1 MSNKKNK
8 DPGKDQRKD
17 PIKDQSKDLSND
29 LPQYPDTAGMTDEE
43 KAAEVQQLRAR
54 LKELSAVPRSDWH
67 RAFERILRFEALP
80 YGSDVEIR
88 VEQEL
93 GIDPPRTDYL
103 ILDDRKRMMHGKS
116 IFSIFRGHN
125 IVEYKN
131 PNDSLNERVISKAIG
146 YAGMYIGTARFE
158 NERQRDDVSIS
169 IFRSEK
175 NQELFRNMQQDG
187 TLIQTDIPGIYRVIK
202 LTDLPFQI
210 VITSELEGD
219 EYAAYRALSDKA
231 TERDVELV
239 AEQRKQVSDQRTDE
253 MYKKLLEFYEEKNRG
268 ILRRIIG
275 GEREMSSILMDV
287 LKPEI
292 DEKVNQEVNRAVS
305 DTHKNDLFKYV
316 LKGYMSIT
324 DAAHEA
330 DMSVEN
336 FRQQMERY
344 KRDNKTE

>member
-1 MSNKKNK
+1 
-8 DPGKDQRKD
+8 
-17 PIKDQSKDLSND
+17 
-29 LPQYPDTAGMTDEE
+29 MTDEE

-146 YAGMYIGTARFE
+146 YAGMYIGTARYE
-158 NERQRDDVSIS
+158 HERQRDDVSIS

-175 NQELFRNMQQDG
+175 NQELFRKMQRNG
-187 TLIQTDIPGIYRVIK
+187 TLIQTDIPGIYHVVR

-219 EYAAYRALSDKA
+219 EYAAYRALSYKA
-231 TERDVELV
+231 SERDVELV
-239 AEQRKQVSDQRTDE
+239 AEQRKRETNPELDE
-253 MYKKLLEFYEEKNRG
+253 MFEKLMEFYEIKNPG
-268 ILRRIIG
+268 IIQRIAG
-275 GEREMSSILMDV
+275 GDENMSSILMEA
-287 LKPEI
+287 LKPQIEER
-292 DEKVNQEVNRAVS
+292 DQERDQKRDRTN
-305 DTHKNDLFKYV
+305 LIKYV

-330 DMSVEN
+330 GMSVEN
-336 FRQQMERY
+336 FRQQM
-344 KRDNKTE
+344 

>member
-1 MSNKKNK
+1 MSSKKSK
-8 DPGKDQRKD
+8 GPRKEPRKDQRKD
-17 PIKDQSKDLSND
+17 QSCE
-29 LPQYPDTAGMTDEE
+29 LPSFPDTAGMTDEE

-116 IFSIFRGHN
+116 IFSIFRRHN

-146 YAGMYIGTARFE
+146 YAGMYIGTARYE
-158 NERQRDDVSIS
+158 DERQREDVSIS
-169 IFRSEK
+169 IFRSDK
-175 NQELFRNMQQDG
+175 NQDLFRKMQLYG
-187 TLIQTDIPGIYRVIK
+187 TLIETDIPGIYHVVK

-231 TERDVELV
+231 SERDVELV
-239 AEQRKQVSDQRTDE
+239 AEQRKQISDQETDE
-253 MYKKLLEFYEEKNRG
+253 MFEKLMEFYEIKNPG
-268 ILRRIIG
+268 IIQRIAG
-275 GEREMSSILMDV
+275 GDENMSSILMEA
-287 LKPEI
+287 LKPQIEERDQKRDRTNLI
-292 DEKVNQEVNRAVS
+292 
-305 DTHKNDLFKYV
+305 KYV

-324 DAAHEA
+324 DAAREA
-330 DMSVEN
+330 GMSIEN

-344 KRDNKTE
+344 KKDYKTE